1 MKIQQ
6 STKRLLW
13 NEKIIKKKEKIFVFV
28 DDFVAGQAQA
38 FVVFQG
44 HVLLGDLEHTK
55 VSLRHDKR
63 ALVQKLCPLI
73 GVERNK
79 PQETRA
85 HQVYEV
91 PRNTLPHI

>member
-13 NEKIIKKKEKIFVFV
+13 NEKIKKKKEKKIFVFV

-44 HVLLGDLEHTK
+44 HVLLGELEHAK
-55 VSLRHDKR
+55 VSLRSGKEPWFKNY
-63 ALVQKLCPLI
+63 AL
-73 GVERNK
+73 
-79 PQETRA
+79 
-85 HQVYEV
+85 
-91 PRNTLPHI
+91 